1 MYTGE
6 SVMRKITATLLL
18 AAMLLSMAAC
28 GNTADV
34 ETTADT
40 AAQAETVAETE
51 ETRANHALPED
62 LDFGGAVFNMA
73 YPDWQGYKFYFFA
86 EEATGDAMN
95 DAIYNRMIKTEEYL
109 NVDVTQTNT
118 GTIVDVVTQTKNVVT
133 AGDDVFALSLLHC
146 IQGVSELVTGGYIY
160 NLDTLPNVN
169 LEADWWNRKQMDV
182 LRLGNNTYY
191 GISDFMIPCPYAIIF
206 NKEMIVNNGLDNPYE
221 LVYECKWTLDRFL
234 DMAVSVTQDLNGDGQ
249 FTMDDVVGVTANEVS
264 KYIPFMTAADQFITS
279 TTEDGK
285 IFLDMNNEKTISI
298 VETVYNLMNTPGV
311 VSIPVDDK
319 EESMIQMDT
328 GRLLF
333 RLGSITSAE
342 QYRDCEID
350 IGILPYPKYDE
361 AQENYISQDW
371 GGLMCVP
378 GSISDPEMVGATIEL
393 LSWESANEVIPAY
406 YDVTLSGKLSRDE
419 DTRNM
424 LELLFDTIAY
434 EIGGNYFGF
443 SSGFS
448 DLFYTL
454 GRMVVTNKS
463 TDFASWYAK
472 NEKAAISTIDK
483 FYEGLAKVEG

>member
-1 MYTGE
+1 
-6 SVMRKITATLLL
+6 MRKITATLLL

-28 GNTADV
+28 GETADV

-40 AAQAETVAETE
+40 AAQGETAPETE
-51 ETRANHALPED
+51 ETRAMHALPED

-95 DAIYNRMIKTEEYL
+95 DALYSRMIKTEEYL

-133 AGDDVFALSLLHC
+133 AGDDAFSLSLLHC

-169 LEADWWNRKQMDV
+169 LEADWWNRAQMDV

-191 GISDFMIPCPYAIIF
+191 GISDFMIPCPYAIFF
-206 NKEMIVNNGLDNPYE
+206 NKEMIVDNGMENPYE
-221 LVYECKWTLDRFL
+221 LVYEGKWTLDKFVN
-234 DMAVSVTQDLNGDGQ
+234 MAVAVTQDLNGDGQ
-249 FTMDDVVGVTANEVS
+249 FTMDDVVGVTCNEVS

-279 TTEDGK
+279 TGDDGK
-285 IFLDMNNEKTISI
+285 IYLDMNNEKSISI

-311 VSIPVDDK
+311 VSTPPDDK

-333 RLGSITSAE
+333 RLGAITAAE

-350 IGILPYPKYDE
+350 VGILPYPKYDE

-378 GSISDPEMVGATIEL
+378 NSISNPDMVGATIEL

-406 YDVTLSGKLSRDE
+406 YDVTLAGKMARDE
-419 DTRNM
+419 DSRNM

-454 GRMVVTNKS
+454 GRMVVINKS
-463 TDFASWYAK
+463 SDFASWYAK
-472 NEKAAISTIDK
+472 NEKSAITTIDK
-483 FYEGLAKVEG
+483 FYEGLEKVEG

>member
-1 MYTGE
+1 
-6 SVMRKITATLLL
+6 MRKITATLLL

-40 AAQAETVAETE
+40 AAQGETVAETE
-51 ETRANHALPED
+51 ETRTMHTLPED

-73 YPDWQGYKFYFFA
+73 YPDWQGYTFYFFA

-95 DAIYNRMIKTEEYL
+95 DALYSRMIKTEEYL
-109 NVDVTQTNT
+109 NVDITQTNT

-133 AGDDVFALSLLHC
+133 AGDDIFALSLLHC

-169 LEADWWNRKQMDV
+169 LEADWWNRAQMDV

-191 GISDFMIPCPYAIIF
+191 GISDFMIPCPYAIFF
-206 NKEMIVNNGLDNPYE
+206 NKEMIVDNGMENPYE
-221 LVYECKWTLDRFL
+221 LVYEGKWTLDRFVN
-234 DMAVSVTQDLNGDGQ
+234 MAVSVTQDLNGDGQ
-249 FTMDDVVGVTANEVS
+249 FTMDDIVGVTCNEIS

-279 TTEDGK
+279 TTDDGRVY
-285 IFLDMNNEKTISI
+285 LDMNNEKTISI
-298 VETVYNLMNTPGV
+298 VETVYNLITTTGTV
-311 VSIPVDDK
+311 YIPKDDK
-319 EESMIQMDT
+319 KESQFKMDT

-333 RLGSITSAE
+333 QLASITNAE
-342 QYRDCEID
+342 SLRECEVD
-350 IGILPYPKYDE
+350 VGIIPYPKYDE

-378 GSISDPEMVGATIEL
+378 NSITDPEMVGATLEL

-406 YDVTLSGKLSRDE
+406 YDVTLAGKLSRDE
-419 DTRNM
+419 DSRNM

-443 SSGFS
+443 SAGFG

-454 GRMVVTNKS
+454 GRLVVTNKS

-472 NEKAAISTIDK
+472 NEKSAIATIDK
-483 FYEGLAKVEG
+483 FYEGLEKVED

>member
-1 MYTGE
+1 
-6 SVMRKITATLLL
+6 MRRMTATLLL

-40 AAQAETVAETE
+40 AAQAETAPETE
-51 ETRANHALPED
+51 ETRAMHALPED
-62 LDFGGAVFNMA
+62 LDFGGTVFNMA
-73 YPDWQGYKFYFFA
+73 YPDWQGYKFYFFS

-95 DAIYNRMIKTEEYL
+95 DAIYSRMIKTEEYL

-118 GTIVDVVTQTKNVVT
+118 GNIVDVVTQTKNVVT
-133 AGDDVFALSLLHC
+133 AGDDAFSLSLLHC

-169 LEADWWNRKQMDV
+169 LEADWWNRAQMDV

-191 GISDFMIPCPYAIIF
+191 GISDFMIPCPYAIFF
-206 NKEMIVNNGLDNPYE
+206 NKEMIVDHGMENPYE
-221 LVYECKWTLDRFL
+221 LVYEGKWTLDTFVN
-234 DMAVSVTQDLNGDGQ
+234 MAVSVTQDLDGDGAY
-249 FTMDDVVGVTANEVS
+249 TLEDVVGVTCNEVS

-279 TTEDGK
+279 TSDNGR
-285 IFLDMNNEKTISI
+285 IFLDLNNEKTISI

-333 RLGSITSAE
+333 RLGAITAAE
-342 QYRDCEID
+342 QYRDCEVD
-350 IGILPYPKYDE
+350 VGILPYPKYDE

-378 GSISDPEMVGATIEL
+378 NSISNPEMVGATLEL

-406 YDVTLSGKLSRDE
+406 YDVTLAGKMARDE
-419 DTRNM
+419 DSRNM

-443 SSGFS
+443 SAGFG

-454 GRMVVTNKS
+454 GRLVVNNKS
-463 TDFASWYAK
+463 ADFASWYAK
-472 NEKAAISTIDK
+472 NEKSAVNTIDT

>member
-1 MYTGE
+1 
-6 SVMRKITATLLL
+6 MRKITATLLL

-28 GNTADV
+28 GETADV

-40 AAQAETVAETE
+40 AAQGEAAPETE
-51 ETRANHALPED
+51 ETRAMHALQED

-95 DAIYNRMIKTEEYL
+95 DAIYSRMIKTEEYL

-133 AGDDVFALSLLHC
+133 AGDDAFSLSLLHC

-169 LEADWWNRKQMDV
+169 LEADWWNRAQMDV

-191 GISDFMIPCPYAIIF
+191 GISDFMIPCPYAIFF
-206 NKEMIVNNGLDNPYE
+206 NKEMIVDNGMENPYE
-221 LVYECKWTLDRFL
+221 LVYEGKWTLDKFVN
-234 DMAVSVTQDLNGDGQ
+234 MAVAVTQDLNGDGQ
-249 FTMDDVVGVTANEVS
+249 FTMDDVVGVTCNEVS

-279 TTEDGK
+279 TSDDGK
-285 IFLDMNNEKTISI
+285 IYLDINNEKTISI
-298 VETVYNLMNTPGV
+298 VETVYNLMNTTGV
-311 VSIPVDDK
+311 VFKPVDDK

-333 RLGSITSAE
+333 RLGAITAAE

-350 IGILPYPKYDE
+350 VGILPYPKYDE

-378 GSISDPEMVGATIEL
+378 NSISNPEMVGATMEL

-406 YDVTLSGKLSRDE
+406 YDVTLAGKMARDE
-419 DTRNM
+419 DSRNM

-454 GRMVVTNKS
+454 GYMVVNNKS
-463 TDFASWYAK
+463 SDFASWYAK
-472 NEKAAISTIDK
+472 NEKAANSTIEK
-483 FYEGLAKVEG
+483 FYEGLAKVEE